1 VKDKKE
7 KPSSEMTDDE
17 KLERQKVQA
26 KTDVADG
33 KVYGDE
39 TQIILL
45 MDSVGKLKASVE
57 KGTES
62 SNKLTDKIKSLTS
75 ALVVIGIIALIIGL
89 GSVILQLVILLCRN

>member
-1 VKDKKE
+1 MKDKKE
-7 KPSSEMTDDE
+7 KPSSEMTVDE

-26 KTDVADG
+26 KSAVADG
-33 KVYGDE
+33 RVYGDE

-45 MDSVGKLKASVE
+45 MDSVDKLKVSVE

-62 SNKLTDKIKSLTS
+62 SNKLTKKVKSLTS

-89 GSVILQLVILLCRN
+89 GSVILQLIILF